1 MGNKTCQICA
11 SQSRLGALET
21 HHIVPT
27 EITEQADMPYS
38 ETVELCSICHQELL
52 AWCSTRVTHV
62 TYDPAIKMFKNIPPA
77 EIVKS
82 YQTAF
87 ETFVKHKREQGRLT
101 RSPWTDRQNE
111 P

>member
-1 MGNKTCQICA
+1 MGSQTCAICA
-11 SQSRLGALET
+11 SQSRLGALEM

-38 ETVELCSICHQELL
+38 ETIELCSSCHQELL
-52 AWCSTRVTHV
+52 AWYSTRVTHV

-77 EIVKS
+77 EIARA
-82 YQTAF
+82 YQAAF
-87 ETFVKHKREQGRLT
+87 ETFVKHKREQGKLT
-101 RSPWTDRQNE
+101 GSSLTDRQNE